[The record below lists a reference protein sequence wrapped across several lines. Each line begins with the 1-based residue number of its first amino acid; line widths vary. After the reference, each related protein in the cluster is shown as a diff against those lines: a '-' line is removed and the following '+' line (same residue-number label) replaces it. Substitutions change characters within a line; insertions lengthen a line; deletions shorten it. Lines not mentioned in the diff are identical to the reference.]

1 MRPPRL
7 GGNRRVGVFA
17 TRSPFRPN
25 ALGLS
30 CVRLTATEQLT
41 VPVDTVHDDLPAI
54 RNPLDA
60 VTLFAER
67 STALASSS
75 ESVPTEE
82 RSGPFTTAYTVFAPE
97 VADTDPVS
105 SLPKSR

>member
-1 MRPPRL
+1 MTDFSTTLAAR
-7 GGNRRVGVFA
+7 
-17 TRSPFRPN
+17 
-25 ALGLS
+25 
-30 CVRLTATEQLT
+30 RLTATEQLT

-97 VADTDPVS
+97 VADTDPVR